1 MATDRKSLDTV
12 ERLNALIDGELP
24 PSEHAALA
32 AELATRPDLA
42 HAHATFAQ
50 LKACIVESVGESPAI
65 ALPRRKPRLMK
76 PLFAAAA
83 AACVLLAAAAYQF
96 VREADPVQ
104 SADVASMLTRVSL
117 PTAPV
122 VPDLTS
128 AGLKL
133 VGGEVE
139 HVGGTSMLVAAYR
152 GPRGCRLEL
161 RVRPAA
167 AVVPPT
173 VGTSRKAW
181 DVGDLA
187 YELVAFGMPASRF
200 AAVAAAAE
208 ASTRAGQ
215 MPQDANGRLR
225 EASLAAPPC
234 IG

>member
-1 MATDRKSLDTV
+1 MATDWKSLDTV

-83 AACVLLAAAAYQF
+83 AACVLLAAAYQF

-133 VGGEVE
+133 VGSEVE

-161 RVRPAA
+161 RVRPVA

-187 YELVAFGMPASRF
+187 YELVAFGMPVSRF
-200 AAVAAAAE
+200 AAVATAVE

-234 IG
+234 TG